1 VAKRQLMTA
10 DRLREALAGA
20 GLPATTTSLAE
31 CLWLAC
37 RIAPRGTGNREA
49 RAPDDSW
56 DTESPASASLRAKR
70 QRAGRPAADDPA
82 AGALRIE
89 TTPGSAGSDARSVL
103 VPAAPMLRDVRAVQ
117 RALRPF
123 KRSVGS
129 GHLTVVDEEATAAR
143 VADTGQWFPVL
154 IAEPQ
159 RWLDL
164 AIVADTGPTMW
175 MWRPLVHELR
185 AALSQLGAFRDV
197 RTFYLVEDQLVSAVG
212 GPRRD
217 PATLID
223 PAGRRAV
230 LVLSD
235 CSGRHWW
242 AGKPASALYMWARHG
257 PTAIVQPLPERM
269 WQRTAAP
276 TVSGSAGCRYPGAP
290 STDLIFTP
298 DPDAAPGAL
307 DALPV
312 PVVQLDP
319 VWLGDW
325 ARMIAGRGNDAVRT
339 AVTYVG
345 PRLEAKRE
353 RVVREVTLS
362 VEDRVRRFQAAA
374 SPEAVGLAAHIA
386 VSIPALPVMRL
397 IQHTVAQ
404 GTRPSHLAEVVLS
417 GLLRPVGPDLYEF
430 IDEEVRKTLLATL
443 PRSESWHTIDVLRRV
458 SAEIERRAGGAVTTF
473 PALLEIGSRIRS
485 DAAAGPDRPFALVNS
500 EAVRALENLAVPLR
514 LVPKPRKEPAADAA
528 RPRKT
533 PSAVGAG
540 PYFFLSYARTPRR
553 DPNDRSDPDQWVHK
567 LYRDLCEVILTITD
581 APPELAGFMD
591 RGNRLGTGSPFEHA
605 QALATCRVF
614 VPLYSPR
621 YFESENCGKEWF
633 AFARRVLNQRARGGM
648 APSAIVPAQWVPVRP
663 ENLPAVA
670 ASIQYSH
677 SDFGARYNAE
687 GFYGIMKLA
696 RYRADYQ
703 RAVHMLANRIV
714 EAAEQAR
721 IGAEQPA
728 DYASLPSAFGPGAG
742 AGADTGHLEIA
753 VLAPDITTLPPGRTG
768 DYYGPTPHTWSP
780 YRPEYGQPLAD
791 YAADLARQSGLQSVV
806 GAFEEHAADWTAD
819 GGSVPPSLCLVDPWA
834 TLSPAHWEQLRRL
847 NQLEQS
853 WVNVMVPWNSQDAE
867 MARAEPDLRR
877 GLSEFLGRKLAG
889 VPSRYEMAATGIPTL
904 EEFGRLL
911 PQMSMTVMQ
920 RFRRSAPAYPPE
932 GPHIERPRLRPADPE
947 EPGESR

>member
-1 VAKRQLMTA
+1 MTA
-10 DRLREALAGA
+10 DRLREALAVA
-20 GLPATTTSLAE
+20 GVPATTTSLAE

-49 RAPDDSW
+49 RLPGDSW
-56 DTESPASASLRAKR
+56 ETEPPASASLRAKKHR
-70 QRAGRPAADDPA
+70 TGRPAGDELA
-82 AGALRIE
+82 AGALRME
-89 TTPGSAGSDARSVL
+89 TTPASAGSDARSVL

-123 KRSVGS
+123 KRSVGF

-159 RWLDL
+159 RWFDL

-185 AALSQLGAFRDV
+185 TALSQLGAFRDV
-197 RTFYLVEDQLVSAVG
+197 RTFYLVEDQLVSVAG

-217 PATLID
+217 PAMLID

-276 TVSGSAGCRYPGAP
+276 TVSGTAGCRYPGAP

-307 DALPV
+307 DALPI

-353 RVVREVTLS
+353 RVVQEVTLS

-374 SPEAVGLAAHIA
+374 SSEAVGLAAHIA

-430 IDEEVRKTLLATL
+430 IDEEVRQTLLATL

-458 SAEIERRAGGAVTTF
+458 SAEIERRAGSAVTTF

-485 DAAAGPDRPFALVNS
+485 AAAAAPDRPFALVNS

-514 LVPKPRKEPAADAA
+514 LVSKPRKESAADAG
-528 RPRKT
+528 RPRKAQ
-533 PSAVGAG
+533 SAAAG
-540 PYFFLSYARTPRR
+540 PYFFLSYAHTPRR
-553 DPNDRSDPDQWVHK
+553 DPNDRSDPDRWVHK
-567 LYRDLCEVILTITD
+567 LYRDLCEVILSITD
-581 APPELAGFMD
+581 APPQLAGFMD
-591 RGNRLGTGSPFEHA
+591 RDDLLGASWAPEHA

-633 AFARRVLNQRARGGM
+633 AFARRELNHRARGGM

-663 ENLPAVA
+663 ENLPKVA
-670 ASIQYSH
+670 ASLQYRH
-677 SDFGARYNAE
+677 DDFGPRYNSE

-703 RAVHMLANRIV
+703 RAVFRLATRIV
-714 EAAEQAR
+714 DIAQEMQ
-721 IGAEQPA
+721 ISPEQPA
-728 DYASLPSAFGPGAG
+728 DSVSLPSAFGPVGGPGA
-742 AGADTGHLEIA
+742 ASGHLQIA
-753 VLAPDITTLPPGRTG
+753 VLAPDISTLPPGRTG
-768 DYYGPTPHTWSP
+768 DYYGPTAHTWSP
-780 YRPEYGQPLAD
+780 YRPEYGQPAAD
-791 YAADLARQSGLQSVV
+791 YAVDLTRRSGIESGVA
-806 GAFEEHAADWTAD
+806 AFDDVAVNWTA
-819 GGSVPPSLCLVDPWA
+819 GGDSVPPSLCLVDPWA
-834 TLSPAHWEQLRRL
+834 TLSPAHQEQLRRL
-847 NQLEQS
+847 DQIEQP
-853 WVNVMVPWNSQDAE
+853 WVSVMVPWNSQDTE
-867 MARAEPDLRR
+867 MAGAEQDLRR
-877 GLSEFLGRKLAG
+877 GLSEFLGRKLDS
-889 VPSRYEMAATGIPTL
+889 VPRRCEMAATGIPTL
-904 EEFGRLL
+904 QEFGQLL
-911 PQMSMTVMQ
+911 PQMSMIVMQ

-932 GPHIERPRLRPADPE
+932 GPHLDRPRLRQADPE